1 VSCSPHAIYTQTD
14 IFILSAFK
22 FLPVLGEC
30 MTGAINKTLPSHL
43 AEKWRFHKEY
53 ENRKDTFLGDGSRG
67 GPARRELNST
77 EKAKL
82 DGEARSKL

>member
-1 VSCSPHAIYTQTD
+1 VSCSPHDIYIQTN
-14 IFILSAFK
+14 ISSLSAFK

-30 MTGAINKTLPSHL
+30 MTRAINKTLPSHL

-53 ENRKDTFLGDGSRG
+53 EHREDTFLGDGSRG

-82 DGEARSKL
+82 VGEGKSKL